1 VLPERVEQ
9 VHEDGSTNDIG
20 DLTLEPAFKVE
31 GEIRLTDGKPI
42 PANARI
48 LLARHHSGRMDN
60 LGFAVGKDGSF
71 HFVGVPPETVQL
83 LLRIP
88 GYELSPRDA
97 FLISGSATNITVV
110 TNITGL
116 VIEMRPLA
124 RR

>member
-1 VLPERVEQ
+1 
-9 VHEDGSTNDIG
+9 
-20 DLTLEPAFKVE
+20 
-31 GEIRLTDGKPI
+31 
-42 PANARI
+42 
-48 LLARHHSGRMDN
+48 MDN

-97 FLISGSATNITVV
+97 FLISGSATNITVA

-116 VIEMRPLA
+116 VIEMKPVA